1 MRDFKFFKD
10 NDTQLGF
17 PILANGFLTIQPQ
30 IRFDDVEFCF
40 QFNDDEPV
48 VFASG
53 TNECNITINP
63 TTQGNITFNDN
74 NNAFKIFARERQ

>member
-1 MRDFKFFKD
+1 MREFKFFRGED
-10 NDTQLGF
+10 SSL
-17 PILANGFLTIQPQ
+17 LLTTAIPCFNISNPQ
-30 IRFDDVEFCF
+30 IEDCEFCF

-53 TNECNITINP
+53 SNGCNITITP